1 MNPIELELPGQ
12 VDGARVVKPPVEV
25 SVQGL
30 HIKSLALRL
39 VRGSLTY
46 AVANFAVK
54 ALNLL
59 LLPLYTRFL
68 SPADYGIISLAETL
82 AAALAVG
89 LGLGLDSGV
98 TRLYFQYVSDPPKLN
113 RYVSSCL
120 RFAAIWTLT
129 SVTVMLLVGGRVFTW
144 IAPHSS
150 VPFYPFIA
158 MAIGAAAFSQ
168 IIQYRFVL
176 YQVQQRALSYA
187 FLAIALFFATT
198 TTIVV
203 LVVFAR
209 WGAFGM
215 LFAKLVAAASVA
227 VGVIRLLRPWIAAP
241 LEWKFVRETLKL
253 SLPLI
258 PHYIMALCLVTAD
271 RFILAHYRSLQ
282 EVGLYSLAYTLGM
295 AMFLVSVSI
304 GQAWQPIYYDTA
316 RRDGGRHT
324 LGKISSSLAV
334 LLTAIAILGVQAIPY
349 FARLLDSRYLPIMRL
364 IPWVIG
370 GYLLHAFLGLFQ
382 LALME
387 GKRTKFIVVA
397 SSIAFVLNLALN
409 FWWIPSMGMYG
420 AAYATLVAYGAEALL
435 MYFYAQHVFYLP
447 YDWGRMAGA
456 LTVFALALGLS
467 QFSWNAYLHGVLTLG
482 MLLIAAAMVWFA
494 GGKRTVEL
502 FEVVLNEK

>member
-1 MNPIELELPGQ
+1 MTNTESVKFQ
-12 VDGARVVKPPVEV
+12 VPMADTAVEI
-25 SVQGL
+25 SLQRPLIG
-30 HIKSLALRL
+30 SLALRL

-46 AVANFAVK
+46 AAANFAIK

-98 TRLYFQYVSDPPKLN
+98 TRLYFQFVSDPPKLN

-120 RFAAIWTLT
+120 RFATIWTIAGV
-129 SVTVMLLVGGRVFTW
+129 SVMLLLGGRVFPW
-144 IAPHSS
+144 VAPRSS

-158 MAIGAAAFSQ
+158 MAIGTTAFLQ
-168 IIQYRFVL
+168 VIQYRFVL
-176 YQVQQRALSYA
+176 YQVQQRALSYVL
-187 FLAIALFFATT
+187 LAIGLFFSTT
-198 TTIVV
+198 TAIVA

-215 LFAKLVAAASVA
+215 LFAKLVSAALVA
-227 VGVIRLLRPWIAAP
+227 VGAIHLLRPWVAAP
-241 LEWKFVRETLKL
+241 LEWKFVRETLPL
-253 SLPLI
+253 SLPLV

-316 RRDGGRHT
+316 RRDGGRHI

-334 LLTAIAILGVQAIPY
+334 LLTAIAILGVQIVPY

-370 GYLLHAFLGLFQ
+370 GYLLHALFGLFQ

-397 SSIAFVLNLALN
+397 SSVAFVLNLALN
-409 FWWIPSMGMYG
+409 FWWIPGMGMYG

-435 MYFYAQHVFYLP
+435 MYFYAQHVFYLR

-456 LTVFALALGLS
+456 LTLFALALGLS
-467 QFSWNAYLHGVLTLG
+467 QLSWNAYLHSVLTLG
-482 MLLIAAAMVWFA
+482 MLLIAAAMVWFS
-494 GGKRTVEL
+494 GGKRTVQL
-502 FEVVLNEK
+502 FEVALNEK